1 MNTNAT
7 IRPQSQMANCI
18 RALSMD
24 AVEKANSGHPG
35 APMGMADAAT
45 VLYEKHLKFDAS
57 APYWPD
63 RDRVVLSNGHASMML
78 YSLLYLTGYPEMTIE
93 EIKNF
98 RQYGS
103 KTPGH
108 PEFGMSPGIET
119 TTGPLGQ
126 GLGAAVGMAM
136 AEEILAEEFGR
147 DVVDHR
153 TYAFCGDGCLMEGV
167 GQEAVSLAGHLKL
180 GKLTVLY
187 DDNSISIDGATSLA
201 FSDDIP
207 AKFRAIG
214 WHVVTCNGLAPD
226 EVDKALDEAKAEAG
240 RPTLIDMKTIIGYG
254 APKKQGTAKAHGS
267 ALGAEEIA
275 AARKAL
281 GWTAA
286 PFVIPDDLLER
297 WRAIGRKGAD
307 ARRAWEERLGRLGAD
322 RRAEFDRRVEGR
334 LPARLRPGSSRKP
347 ATG

>member
-1 MNTNAT
+1 
-7 IRPQSQMANCI
+7 
-18 RALSMD
+18 
-24 AVEKANSGHPG
+24 
-35 APMGMADAAT
+35 
-45 VLYEKHLKFDAS
+45 
-57 APYWPD
+57 
-63 RDRVVLSNGHASMML
+63 
-78 YSLLYLTGYPEMTIE
+78 MTIE

-103 KTPGH
+103 KTAGH
-108 PEFGMSPGIET
+108 PEYGMAPGIET

-136 AEEILAEEFGR
+136 AEKILAEEFGS

-207 AKFRAIG
+207 AKFRALG
-214 WHVVTCNGLAPD
+214 WHVVTCNGLVPD
-226 EVDKALDEAKAEAG
+226 EVDKALEEAKAEDR

-254 APKKQGTAKAHGS
+254 APKKQGTEKAHGS

-281 GWTAA
+281 GWTSE
-286 PFVIPDDLLER
+286 PFVIPDELLER

-307 ARRAWEERLGRLGAD
+307 ARRAWEERLGKLAAE
-322 RRAEFDRRVEGR
+322 RRAEFDRRIEGR
-334 LPARLRPGSSRKP
+334 LPADFDRVVKADPRQADRQSREARHPQVEPERARSADGCRARDDRRLGRPHRLEQHRHQIRPSPPSRP
-347 ATG
+347 IIRAATSITACANSPWRPP